1 MRITPETFVKV
12 TIIAIV
18 GTALARMIA
27 ARLGITGLS
36 SLTGGQ

>member
-18 GTALARMIA
+18 GTAIVRMVA
-27 ARLGITGLS
+27 GKLGIPGLAG
-36 SLTGGQ
+36 LAG